1 MYYKY
6 PYGWGYCMKK
16 YKEIKENFTSLCRQ
30 PISEEGVRSF
40 AAHADSL
47 VALLK
52 YLDNDHY
59 VHFTKNS
66 TAHGTVTGAKGQYL
80 STPKAV
86 YAWQLNTYKKKLKTS
101 IERGM
106 QNPTTR
112 PHLGIVKTYFYMN
125 LDNIFPWAADRDN
138 LIVLRAKSGLKW
150 LRPLRTPEKE
160 AREIY
165 KVTQNFKKSDA
176 IFIKHISLDE
186 LMEYV
191 LNNNASFNTD
201 EWLTKMEKERPELD
215 RDLNIKGRASAR
227 AFLEE
232 IYNSFWKSS
241 ITERN
246 PKHRLG
252 TVAWLAFREVVPS
265 YDPIISGQILR
276 RLGYDAFREDAHEGK
291 EGAIFSNEPTQT
303 GFLHSKAFKQ
313 VAVIENGQKGGY
325 FIEESDFPR
334 IKELLKRV

>member
-1 MYYKY
+1 
-6 PYGWGYCMKK
+6 MKN

-30 PISEEGVRSF
+30 SINEKRSF
-40 AAHADSL
+40 AAHAESL
-47 VALLK
+47 IALLK

-59 VHFTKNS
+59 VHFTKER
-66 TAHGTVTGAKGQYL
+66 TAHGTVSGAKGQYL

-86 YAWQLNTYKKKLKTS
+86 YAWQLNTYKKKLKAN
-101 IERGM
+101 IERAM
-106 QNPTTR
+106 QNPSQNSYSD
-112 PHLGIVKTYFYMN
+112 GKNYFYIN

-160 AREIY
+160 ARELY
-165 KVTQNFKKSDA
+165 KVTQSFKKSEA
-176 IFIKHISLDE
+176 KFIKHISIDE
-186 LMEYV
+186 LTEYV
-191 LNNNASFNTD
+191 LNNNAAFNTD
-201 EWLTKMEKERPELD
+201 EWLTKMEKERPKLES
-215 RDLNIKGRASAR
+215 DLNIIGRVWAR

-246 PKHRLG
+246 PKHRMG
-252 TVAWLAFREVVPS
+252 TVAWLAFREIVPS
-265 YDPIISGQILR
+265 YDPIVSGQILR

-313 VAVIENGQKGGY
+313 VAVLENGSKGGY
-325 FIEESDFPR
+325 YIEEADFPR
-334 IKELLKRV
+334 IKEALRKV